1 MYSKLVSGCGGFFL
15 KVNKQ
20 PEIYP
25 SHYRIE
31 GNEFTREMKPKHQKW
46 DLDPQ
51 NRKQR
56 DRVCCGDRHLFQQW
70 QQGHQPSERD
80 LWRTAR
86 KTKHATASPKPVG
99 KKAVSIQNR
108 TTISPSKSHWFF
120 SLREK
125 TWPNRRS
132 SDVCCCLSSCHG
144 WEHLVFTWA
153 HSVSVYCLV
162 KWDISVL
169 LIMNIW
175 LERRPACVTPYMA
188 SALVQW
194 WK

>member
-25 SHYRIE
+25 SHYRTE

-56 DRVCCGDRHLFQQW
+56 DRVCCWDRHLFQQW

-120 SLREK
+120 HLEKSHDPTGEAVMFVVAFPLVMVGNTWFSPGHILSLFVVWLNEI
-125 TWPNRRS
+125 
-132 SDVCCCLSSCHG
+132 
-144 WEHLVFTWA
+144 FQ
-153 HSVSVYCLV
+153 YC
-162 KWDISVL
+162 
-169 LIMNIW
+169 W
-175 LERRPACVTPYMA
+175 L
-188 SALVQW
+188 
-194 WK
+194 